1 MKSNKFRILTLTIV
15 AVLAQGTCTY
25 AASTNKDDYTKDELN
40 NLEPGFEWNDMDKSN
55 YKVSSQINSFASA
68 QTPQQVAESAGT
80 TTTTTTTTT
89 ATTNNTTD
97 LVGGNAIVSTS
108 PSTGNS
114 GDYWGKTSTG
124 KWIFLEQGVPAS
136 GWRTVRGKWYYM
148 DQDGVMQTGWV
159 NDGQTWYYLYSG
171 GEMAYN
177 TIIDGY
183 YLDWSGAMQ

>member
-15 AVLAQGTCTY
+15 AVLAQSTCTY
-25 AASTNKDDYTKDELN
+25 AASATKDAYTKDELN
-40 NLEPGFEWNDMDKSN
+40 NLTPGFESTDIGKSN
-55 YKVSSQINSFASA
+55 YNVNSYVNSFASA
-68 QTPQQVAESAGT
+68 QTKDTST
-80 TTTTTTTTT
+80 TTSSSSSTT
-89 ATTNNTTD
+89 ATTTINSITD
-97 LVGGNAIVSTS
+97 SNVGNIIVSTS
-108 PSTGNS
+108 PSTGNK
-114 GDYWGKTSTG
+114 GDYWGKTSAG
-124 KWIFLEQGVPAS
+124 KWVLLEQGVPAS

-148 DQDGVMQTGWV
+148 DSDGVMQTGWV